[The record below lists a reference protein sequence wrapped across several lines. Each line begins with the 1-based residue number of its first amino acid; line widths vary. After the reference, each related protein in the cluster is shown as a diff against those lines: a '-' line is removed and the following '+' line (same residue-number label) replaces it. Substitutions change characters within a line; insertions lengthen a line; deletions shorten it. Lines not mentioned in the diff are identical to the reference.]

1 MNGTVVPDLGVTS
14 DRALV
19 AEVVCVGLVARGLL
33 VVRIPWADPG
43 AAHCVPGQKPGWT
56 PGLALM
62 LCDLEPESVAM
73 ARSLVGAHP
82 ARWLLV
88 TSAPR
93 GPLWGAMLDVGVDG
107 ILEGGTTLAEL
118 ADAISALLSGL
129 PAGVVADR
137 AQLVSAW
144 RSARAR

>member
-1 MNGTVVPDLGVTS
+1 MNDTVVPDLGVTS

-19 AEVVCVGLVARGLL
+19 AEVVCIGLLARGLL
-33 VVRIPWADPG
+33 VVRIPWADPPAERG
-43 AAHCVPGQKPGWT
+43 APGQMPGSM

-62 LCDLEPESVAM
+62 LCDLEPESVAV

-118 ADAISALLSGL
+118 ADAISALLNGL

-144 RSARAR
+144 RAAGAR